1 MAEADSSVESRLDD
15 LEILTAHQAQTI
27 DELSEELR
35 KAYEAIRSMQ
45 LKMEHFAD
53 RLGAVEDG
61 SGGPPEATKPPHY

>member
-45 LKMEHFAD
+45 LKYT
-53 RLGAVEDG
+53 GKT
-61 SGGPPEATKPPHY
+61 SPST